1 MVVKPESIA
10 AAYRLRAFW
19 QTATLPDA
27 DGRPVNMQG
36 VFTGEVLTELF
47 ATLGDMARHHDRHG
61 LCRAVRGPVRGHAG
75 RRDGGIH
82 AQTDARHAAC
92 ARCAARLSGAQRLV
106 RGQRQHRR
114 GHAGGLLFGCG
125 LSEGAAL
132 LMFRQTGIM
141 LSPQLTLA
149 EGSFAAASFALGS
162 LCALFPAYM
171 VYRKTGA
178 VALGDSE

>member
-1 MVVKPESIA
+1 MNNSKNSVRTLTMLALLVAMSIVFS
-10 AAYRLRAFW
+10 RVLSISTGFVRFNLGS
-19 QTATLPDA
+19 LP
-27 DGRPVNMQG
+27 
-36 VFTGEVLTELF
+36 VLL
-47 ATLGDMARHHDRHG
+47 A
-61 LCRAVRGPVRGHAG
+61 
-75 RRDGGIH
+75 
-82 AQTDARHAAC
+82 
-92 ARCAARLSGAQRLV
+92 
-106 RGQRQHRR
+106 
-114 GHAGGLLFGCG
+114 GLLFGCG

>member
-1 MVVKPESIA
+1 VLGAPRAYLVLSVWCVVSVSIA
-10 AAYRLRAFW
+10 VG
-19 QTATLPDA
+19 TLA
-27 DGRPVNMQG
+27 
-36 VFTGEVLTELF
+36 
-47 ATLGDMARHHDRHG
+47 
-61 LCRAVRGPVRGHAG
+61 
-75 RRDGGIH
+75 
-82 AQTDARHAAC
+82 
-92 ARCAARLSGAQRLV
+92 
-106 RGQRQHRR
+106 
-114 GHAGGLLFGCG
+114 GLLFGCG

>member
-1 MVVKPESIA
+1 MIISGFIA
-10 AAYRLRAFW
+10 LLLIGPAGRA
-19 QTATLPDA
+19 
-27 DGRPVNMQG
+27 
-36 VFTGEVLTELF
+36 
-47 ATLGDMARHHDRHG
+47 LGDG
-61 LCRAVRGPVRGHAG
+61 ISFILSTLISHAG
-75 RRDGGIH
+75 WL
-82 AQTDARHAAC
+82 A
-92 ARCAARLSGAQRLV
+92 
-106 RGQRQHRR
+106 
-114 GHAGGLLFGCG
+114 GLLFGCG